1 MAKQTSLLDNI
12 LIENVK
18 EFQSWG
24 PLGTNGRPLKRM
36 RGRAFMSF
44 IEALRAL
51 GYNVDWRILNAA
63 NYGDPTT
70 RERLFIMARRG
81 NKKII
86 WPEPTHSA
94 KGASDVFGSTKP
106 WRTAREIIDWSI
118 PGKSIFER
126 KKPLAPSTMNRI
138 VEGLK
143 KFGGKNAEPFLIVFR
158 NHQDASSLDQPI
170 PALTTSGAN
179 FGLIE
184 PFLVRY
190 NGGRS
195 EAGKKRVHS
204 VQEPMPTIAAGGE
217 QYALCEPFILPQF
230 GGNVPRS
237 IDLPLNT
244 LSTTS
249 RGIKLVQPFIVPLNH
264 GKDDKRSHSID
275 NPMPALTTVD
285 AWGLIE
291 PYLVKFY
298 GNGSVQSVREPLH
311 TIRTKDSFGLVQP
324 GETALDIRFRM
335 LQPHELARAMSFPDD
350 YRFSGNRE
358 AKVKQIG
365 NAVPVNLAEALCE
378 SLLGGYSRKDE
389 AA

>member
-1 MAKQTSLLDNI
+1 
-12 LIENVK
+12 
-18 EFQSWG
+18 
-24 PLGTNGRPLKRM
+24 M